1 LLTWHEYIMLVPH
14 VRLALK
20 KLFLDYR
27 NIIFTLVAHMPAQL
41 GLIFFNETQN
51 AENRD
56 QTHNPML
63 IGSLYH

>member
-1 LLTWHEYIMLVPH
+1 MKNPRIVFLLTWHEYIMLVPH

-41 GLIFFNETQN
+41 GLIFF
-51 AENRD
+51 
-56 QTHNPML
+56 
-63 IGSLYH
+63 